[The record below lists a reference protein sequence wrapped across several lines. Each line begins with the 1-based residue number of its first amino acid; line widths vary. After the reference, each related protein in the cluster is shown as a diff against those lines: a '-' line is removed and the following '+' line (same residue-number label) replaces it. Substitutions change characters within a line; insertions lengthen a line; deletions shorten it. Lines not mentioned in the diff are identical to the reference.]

1 MSAMLTSS
9 PNTIFDQTSIF
20 ALNGTTT
27 LIGLLFYVLL
37 AVALWRVFTKA
48 GYPGWL
54 AIIPIVNTIFLVK
67 VAGYSGWMTLLYLI
81 PIVGLIFHII
91 VSIRVGRAFGHG
103 GFFAFFLLVVFWVI
117 GYLILA
123 FSDDRYRIE
132 RI

>member
-20 ALNGTTT
+20 ALNGTTS
-27 LIGLLFYVLL
+27 LIGLLFYILL

-54 AIIPIVNTIFLVK
+54 AIIPIVNTVFLVK

-81 PIVGLIFHII
+81 PIVGLILHII

-103 GFFAFFLLVVFWVI
+103 GFFSFFLLVVFWVI

-123 FSDDRYRIE
+123 FSDDRYRPE

>member
-1 MSAMLTSS
+1 M
-9 PNTIFDQTSIF
+9 
-20 ALNGTTT
+20 
-27 LIGLLFYVLL
+27 
-37 AVALWRVFTKA
+37 
-48 GYPGWL
+48 
-54 AIIPIVNTIFLVK
+54 VNTVFLVK

-103 GFFAFFLLVVFWVI
+103 GFFSFFLLVVFWVI

-123 FSDDRYRIE
+123 FSDDRYRPE

>member
-20 ALNGTTT
+20 ALNGTTS
-27 LIGLLFYVLL
+27 LIGLLFYILL

-54 AIIPIVNTIFLVK
+54 AIIPIVNTVFLVK

-103 GFFAFFLLVVFWVI
+103 GFFSFFLLVVFWVI

-123 FSDDRYRIE
+123 FSDDRYRPE

>member
-1 MSAMLTSS
+1 MLTSS

-20 ALNGTTT
+20 ALNGTTS
-27 LIGLLFYVLL
+27 LIGLLFYILL

-54 AIIPIVNTIFLVK
+54 AIIPIVNTVFLVK

-103 GFFAFFLLVVFWVI
+103 GFFSFFLLVVFWVI

-123 FSDDRYRIE
+123 FSDDRYRPE

>member
-1 MSAMLTSS
+1 MNAMLTSS
-9 PNTIFDQTSIF
+9 PNTIFDQTSIL
-20 ALNGTTT
+20 ALNGTTN

-103 GFFAFFLLVVFWVI
+103 GFFSFFLLVVFWVI

-123 FSDDRYRIE
+123 FSDDRYRTE